1 MPAEPLILRPAGF
14 LQETGQRLRCSEYRL
29 VTCFAHCIHRE
40 VTELSTFLWVSSLMS
55 AFLLLYLIE
64 KNSLF
69 LFVLA
74 VDKIKISVDNPIAW
88 A

>member
-14 LQETGQRLRCSEYRL
+14 LQETGQRLCCSEYRL

-40 VTELSTFLWVSSLMS
+40 VTELSTFLLVLSLLS

-64 KNSLF
+64 KIVFFCLF
-69 LFVLA
+69 LLL
-74 VDKIKISVDNPIAW
+74 IKSR
-88 A
+88 